1 MARHLGW
8 TSLSLSLF
16 SIIVAVRW
24 FSLPFDDEFGFA
36 SAPDLG
42 LGNGEWE
49 GGQVIDLSNLT
60 TKTSLLGDY

>member
-1 MARHLGW
+1 MTGGGW
-8 TSLSLSLF
+8 RDIWVGPLSLF

-49 GGQVIDLSNLT
+49 GGLLT
-60 TKTSLLGDY
+60 CLI